1 MQRMRGLFVVAFSLV
16 VAAPVAAQPAEWDG
30 PPMGAMA
37 PPPGYE
43 YGPGFNGRYPGEGRV
58 QVATFVA
65 NRAAVSTLAHGSIVI
80 SPSAGA
86 SNGLED
92 GPFEAAL
99 ADQLARA
106 GYRTDAPSGA
116 AGQTIEFVVSRQLV
130 QPPEPSHSPVGGGV
144 AVGAGS
150 RGWSGVG
157 LGIGID
163 LSKPRGPL
171 VATRIEARIHD
182 AATHEL
188 LWQGRAEV
196 LAREGARHWTERD
209 IAAKLTAALFSGFPR
224 PITR

>member
-1 MQRMRGLFVVAFSLV
+1 MFLPVILGFTAS
-16 VAAPVAAQPAEWDG
+16 AALAAQPAEWDG
-30 PPMGAMA
+30 PLMGPMA
-37 PPPGYE
+37 PPPGYQ
-43 YGPGFNGRYPGEGRV
+43 YGPAFSGRYPGEGKV
-58 QVATFVA
+58 QAATFVA
-65 NRAAVSTLAHGSIVI
+65 NTAGVAALGHGAIVI

-86 SNGLED
+86 QDLED

-116 AGQTIEFVVSRQLV
+116 AGQTIEFVVSHQLI
-130 QPPEPSHSPVGGGV
+130 QPPEPPHSPVSGGV
-144 AVGAGS
+144 EVGAGS

-157 LGIGID
+157 VGIGID

-171 VATRIEARIHD
+171 VATRLEARIHD

-196 LAREGARHWTERD
+196 LAREGDKHWTERD
-209 IAAKLTAALFSGFPR
+209 IAGRLTAALFKGFPR
-224 PITR
+224 PVAI

>member
-1 MQRMRGLFVVAFSLV
+1 
-16 VAAPVAAQPAEWDG
+16 
-30 PPMGAMA
+30 MA

-43 YGPGFNGRYPGEGRV
+43 DGPGFNPRYPGEGRV

-65 NRAAVSTLAHGSIVI
+65 NSAAAAALAHGSIVI
-80 SPSAGA
+80 SPRAGG

-99 ADQLARA
+99 ADQLTKS
-106 GYRTDAPSGA
+106 GYRTDAPSGS
-116 AGQTIEFVVSRQLV
+116 AGQTIEFLVSHQLV
-130 QPPEPSHSPVGGGV
+130 QPPEPPHGPVSGGV
-144 AVGAGS
+144 AVGAGGH
-150 RGWSGVG
+150 GWSGVG

-171 VATRIEARIHD
+171 VATRLEARIHD

-196 LAREGARHWTERD
+196 LAREGSRHWTERD
-209 IAAKLTAALFSGFPR
+209 IAAKLTAALFNGFPR
-224 PITR
+224 SISR